1 MSNYWFNNITIL
13 FQNVNE
19 FFPKKEFN
27 RIQKVNAIARLAIY
41 YSILICFLKL
51 DSKYLSLS
59 FCLLMLS
66 FYLGYTDT
74 FESVINK
81 ENNTKK
87 CTEPTESNPFMN
99 FTIGDQI
106 INPNKPAACP
116 IDSVRKDQIKK
127 YRLSAYPDP
136 KDLFGKIV
144 TDRNFYTMPST
155 TIVNDQEGFAK
166 YVYGDFGKC
175 KSEGKDC
182 LKHRDNRFHRGRYYY
197 QY

>member
-1 MSNYWFNNITIL
+1 MSDYWFNNIFML
-13 FQNVNE
+13 FQNMNE

-27 RIQKVNAIARLAIY
+27 KIQKVNAIARLSFY
-41 YSILICFLKL
+41 YSVLICIFKL
-51 DSKYLSLS
+51 DTKYLSLS
-59 FCLLMLS
+59 FCLLLLS
-66 FYLGYTDT
+66 YYLGSIDFLVNT
-74 FESVINK
+74 
-81 ENNTKK
+81 NNKK
-87 CTEPTESNPFMN
+87 CTEPTENNPFMN

-116 IDSVRKDQIKK
+116 VDSVRKDQIKK
-127 YRLSAYPDP
+127 YRLFAYPDP
-136 KDLFGKIV
+136 KDLFGKVI

-166 YVYGDFGKC
+166 FVYNDFGKC

>member
-1 MSNYWFNNITIL
+1 ML
-13 FQNVNE
+13 LQNTTE
-19 FFPKKEFN
+19 FFPKKEYN
-27 RIQKVNAIARLAIY
+27 RIQKVNAIARLSIY
-41 YSILICFLKL
+41 YSVLICLLRL
-51 DSKYLSLS
+51 DTKYLSFS
-59 FCLLMLS
+59 FCLLILS
-66 FYLGYTDT
+66 YFLGYVDT
-74 FESVINK
+74 FQDIVNT
-81 ENNTKK
+81 ENNTPK
-87 CTEPTESNPFMN
+87 CTKPTDSNPFMN

-116 IDSVRKDQIKK
+116 IDSVRKEQIKK
-127 YRLSAYPDP
+127 FRITAYPDP

-166 YVYGDFGKC
+166 YLYGDFGKC